1 MNIFDDQ
8 YAPAPASDTH
18 RIMKQTVT
26 LVLMLMSF
34 IFLTTIFALI
44 QTENDLARNTRHQT
58 RQLLMKALDNRQ
70 ENLRL
75 HLADNAAW
83 NEAWDN
89 LHRKVDISWAWDEQ
103 NLGKSLF
110 AKFGYEGVFV
120 LSPKEETR
128 YSVIDGNLHLVPFE
142 EWLGKNLNTELSTAL
157 KVSNGTAISRV
168 IFANNELVLISA
180 AWITTEDK
188 IELAKAPQDHSIM
201 IFVDKLTPKKLAAMG
216 EEYAIADLHSL
227 ASKPTRRQPHTAGMS
242 WPVSEGDVYFEWNNK
257 NPGDTL
263 LTWVLPL
270 LVLLMLTSV
279 LLALSLVR
287 KGLLKA
293 RLNDEKT
300 FLLEQSRRAFA
311 ISERRFRDVVE
322 TTTDW
327 IWEADELLQLTWI
340 SVRFPAIT
348 GHRIDDWIGRSLR
361 AFLAQENPALTK
373 WLDLPYAGNFLTLNH
388 CSYFSAQ
395 GNQRYCNLTLKRVT
409 LIDGSLGFRGTA
421 TDVTLEVEASER
433 IQYLS
438 HHDEL
443 TGLPNRVRMKEFL
456 EGRLQSDNGAENAL
470 AMISVDLNDFKTIN
484 DVYGHT
490 VGDQVLSEASN
501 RLRRCMR
508 SIDLVTRQGGDEFI
522 IIASDLSRR
531 EDIERFCSRIVEEL
545 NHPFDICGNEI
556 VIGVSMGIALAP
568 QDALN
573 ASDLLRYSDIAL
585 YKAKNDPDAHWVF
598 YKPDMAEQIVQRREL
613 EQELREAIKHNQL
626 FLLYQPRY
634 DITLQ
639 KITSLEALVR
649 WQHPTHGLFMPD
661 QFIPLAEETGII
673 IALTDWVLTTA
684 CREVKA
690 KSADLSLSV
699 NISPVEFKASD
710 IVCRVKSIL
719 AKTGFDPSRLEL
731 EVTENATLSKPET
744 TLKIMQQL
752 KSFGVK
758 LLMDDFGTG
767 YASLNY
773 LRSFPFDGIK
783 LDKSFIMAMG
793 DSESAKNIVEKIIGL
808 GKDFNLEVTAEGVE
822 TFSQLQQL
830 EEFECD
836 IAQGYFISHP
846 TTLDEI
852 ELKPNFKKKK
862 IIIAEEEF

>member
-8 YAPAPASDTH
+8 YAPASAPDTH

-26 LVLMLMSF
+26 LVLMLMGF

-75 HLADNAAW
+75 HLADYAAW

-89 LHRKVDISWAWDEQ
+89 LHRKIDLSWAWDEQ
-103 NLGKSLF
+103 NLGKSLYS
-110 AKFGYEGVFV
+110 KFGYEGVFV

-128 YSVIDGNLHLVPFE
+128 YSVINGTLNLVPFE
-142 EWLGKNLNTELSTAL
+142 DWLGKNPYTELSTAL
-157 KVSNGTAISRV
+157 KVNNGTAVSRV
-168 IFANNELVLISA
+168 VFANNELILISA
-180 AWITTEDK
+180 AWITTEDRAV
-188 IELAKAPQDHSIM
+188 LAKAPADHSIM

-216 EEYAIADLHSL
+216 EEYAIKDLHLL
-227 ASKPTRRQPHTAGMS
+227 ASKPIRRPPHTAGLL
-242 WPVSEGDVYFEWNNK
+242 WPVTGGEIYFEWNNK
-257 NPGDTL
+257 NPSDTL

-340 SVRFPAIT
+340 SVRFPVIT

-361 AFLAQENPALTK
+361 AFLSQDNPALTK

-456 EGRLQSDNGAENAL
+456 DGRLQS
-470 AMISVDLNDFKTIN
+470 K
-484 DVYGHT
+484 
-490 VGDQVLSEASN
+490 
-501 RLRRCMR
+501 
-508 SIDLVTRQGGDEFI
+508 
-522 IIASDLSRR
+522 
-531 EDIERFCSRIVEEL
+531 
-545 NHPFDICGNEI
+545 NE
-556 VIGVSMGIALAP
+556 S
-568 QDALN
+568 
-573 ASDLLRYSDIAL
+573 
-585 YKAKNDPDAHWVF
+585 
-598 YKPDMAEQIVQRREL
+598 
-613 EQELREAIKHNQL
+613 
-626 FLLYQPRY
+626 
-634 DITLQ
+634 
-639 KITSLEALVR
+639 
-649 WQHPTHGLFMPD
+649 
-661 QFIPLAEETGII
+661 
-673 IALTDWVLTTA
+673 
-684 CREVKA
+684 
-690 KSADLSLSV
+690 
-699 NISPVEFKASD
+699 
-710 IVCRVKSIL
+710 
-719 AKTGFDPSRLEL
+719 
-731 EVTENATLSKPET
+731 
-744 TLKIMQQL
+744 
-752 KSFGVK
+752 
-758 LLMDDFGTG
+758 
-767 YASLNY
+767 
-773 LRSFPFDGIK
+773 
-783 LDKSFIMAMG
+783 
-793 DSESAKNIVEKIIGL
+793 
-808 GKDFNLEVTAEGVE
+808 
-822 TFSQLQQL
+822 
-830 EEFECD
+830 
-836 IAQGYFISHP
+836 
-846 TTLDEI
+846 
-852 ELKPNFKKKK
+852 
-862 IIIAEEEF
+862 